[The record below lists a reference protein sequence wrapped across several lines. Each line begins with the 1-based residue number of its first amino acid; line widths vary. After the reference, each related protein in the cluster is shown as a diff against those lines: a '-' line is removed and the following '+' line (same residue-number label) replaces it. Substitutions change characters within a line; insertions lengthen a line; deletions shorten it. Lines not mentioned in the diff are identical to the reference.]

1 MKEQKQQL
9 KEMSSFFKQLLNQ
22 DSWIKEL
29 HSVTNTEEKNENK
42 KIKNIHLIDNKLL
55 ASF

>member
-42 KIKNIHLIDNKLL
+42 KNKKY
-55 ASF
+55 SSHW